1 LEILSNL
8 FGPHINHLSDAM
20 GRTTQR
26 HALLSNNLANVNTPG
41 YKRQDMDFGISL
53 DNAMRT
59 KSERFR
65 NESDEP
71 NIQTDQNNVRTDGSS
86 VDLEKEVTKI
96 AETELRYQALTD
108 MTAQYFSGL
117 KNVIKEGR

>member
-1 LEILSNL
+1 MEILNNL
-8 FGPHINHLSDAM
+8 FGPHLNHLSDAM

-53 DNAMRT
+53 DKAMRD
-59 KSERFR
+59 SSGDDIR
-65 NESDEP
+65 
-71 NIQTDQNNVRTDGSS
+71 TDQNNVRVDGNS

-108 MTAQYFSGL
+108 ITAQYFSGL

>member
-1 LEILSNL
+1 MQSAAGCESW
-8 FGPHINHLSDAM
+8 
-20 GRTTQR
+20 
-26 HALLSNNLANVNTPG
+26 TP
-41 YKRQDMDFGISL
+41 QPI
-53 DNAMRT
+53 
-59 KSERFR
+59 ERFR